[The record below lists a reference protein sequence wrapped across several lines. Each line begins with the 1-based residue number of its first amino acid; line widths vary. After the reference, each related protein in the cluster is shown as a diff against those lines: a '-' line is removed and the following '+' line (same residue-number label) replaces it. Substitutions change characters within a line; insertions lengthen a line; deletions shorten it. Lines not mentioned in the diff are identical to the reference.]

1 MATKR
6 KPSAQSKSS
15 LLSGMVIGLVIG
27 LILAVAAA
35 FFITKAPIPFMD
47 KVSPHIEDILASGGY
62 GVDETV
68 GIESD
73 PNSGLYGSAINTD
86 PPVFQGKELQIAQDL
101 GRIAT
106 PAAPAVKVP
115 AIPAAP
121 PPAPVITN
129 TNAYYLQAG
138 AFRSTQDAESMQAR
152 IILLGLNVTVQTGS
166 YEGGT
171 INRVRVG
178 PFSGVDAMNQAR
190 LRLSEEKIETSVV
203 RP

>member
-27 LILAVAAA
+27 LVLAVAAA

-138 AFRSTQDAESMQAR
+138 AFRSTQ
-152 IILLGLNVTVQTGS
+152 
-166 YEGGT
+166 EGGT

-178 PFSGVDAMNQAR
+178 PFNGVDAMNQAR